1 MCCFHMN
8 ANLGGNDNVSAFVVP
23 WFLGEAT
30 PGMVDNMTGAMCT
43 STYRS
48 DVNLDWVFDEK
59 DTVADKNL
67 FCLTSSASF
76 SNGNYVSC
84 AFKASGMVTL
94 LGRTTAGGA
103 CTVLPNKH
111 KAHKPMEILQLFHQK
126 RRNNMTITTFN
137 PQIVTK
143 GPEPVIKLF

>member
-1 MCCFHMN
+1 MN

-23 WFLGEAT
+23 WFLGEVT

-67 FCLTSSASF
+67 FCLTVNVKSF
-76 SNGNYVSC
+76 
-84 AFKASGMVTL
+84 A
-94 LGRTTAGGA
+94 
-103 CTVLPNKH
+103 
-111 KAHKPMEILQLFHQK
+111 
-126 RRNNMTITTFN
+126 
-137 PQIVTK
+137 
-143 GPEPVIKLF
+143 